1 MLQKIFRD
9 GKRSPRRTVRNLV
22 DLGLNVSK
30 GRFQTRFLT
39 YAQEM
44 LQNQESAYYELAADV
59 IAHTDE
65 RLLIN
70 FGMNLGYN
78 GCTKGASLIRKTEKE
93 QGVHIPWSLSM
104 NMDSRMPEQ
113 EADACQK
120 QICRGKEQGI
130 YVYLMTLTQGNPA
143 ELLKVLNRNPDCAFL
158 VFLGEQEISETFA
171 KEIVEC
177 GNAMVSVPARPDSAQ
192 NCRLMRNNGL
202 LYAVHAGYGEEDAD
216 RMLDDS
222 WLKKQLFLHPQCAF
236 ICADGECRREIRQKV
251 YDHVVDVRMR
261 QKYPILLME
270 VREDLQMI
278 DHIISEKRI

>member
-1 MLQKIFRD
+1 MESFHEHGQPNAGAGGGCLSEAD
-9 GKRSPRRTVRNLV
+9 LPGKRAGNLCLS
-22 DLGLNVSK
+22 DD
-30 GRFQTRFLT
+30 
-39 YAQEM
+39 
-44 LQNQESAYYELAADV
+44 AY
-59 IAHTDE
+59 T
-65 RLLIN
+65 
-70 FGMNLGYN
+70 
-78 GCTKGASLIRKTEKE
+78 
-93 QGVHIPWSLSM
+93 
-104 NMDSRMPEQ
+104 
-113 EADACQK
+113 
-120 QICRGKEQGI
+120 
-130 YVYLMTLTQGNPA
+130 GNPA

-261 QKYPILLME
+261 QKYPVLLME